1 MKIKIKTLIIFLV
14 LLWFLIMLSIQVSE
28 NINLKSINDN
38 SIKEVNAVLSYLNG
52 IEGEKIL
59 SGQMESTWL
68 SSGPDFEL
76 NYIKKHTGD
85 YPVIKG
91 LDFIF
96 EEENKGVVKR
106 TINWWDNG
114 NGGIPTIMWHWGNPM
129 VGEGYENSKKEIDI
143 NKMLK
148 VGTKEHKKMIS
159 DLDRI
164 AKHLKIIQKSKVPVI
179 WRPLHEAN
187 GNWFWW
193 SKNGAEDYKKI
204 WRFMY
209 KYFTEE
215 KKLNNLIWFLGFSN
229 EADKKWYPGD
239 EYVDLI
245 GVDTYKNDFNLQQKM
260 YNSTKNITSSKRIV
274 SCHECGKIPDPV
286 LLEKENIDWV
296 WFMAWHSNW
305 LIDNNSPE
313 YIREVYNN
321 DYVVTLSEFPNVMTL
336 YDQSD

>member
-1 MKIKIKTLIIFLV
+1 MKIKSIIIISISICFLLTLILFLRT
-14 LLWFLIMLSIQVSE
+14 SK
-28 NINLKSINDN
+28 NIEAKSINDN
-38 SIKEVNAVLSYLNG
+38 SIKEVNAILNYLYS
-52 IEGEKIL
+52 IKGEKIL

-68 SSGPDFEL
+68 SSGADFEL
-76 NYIKKHTGD
+76 NYIKKYTGD

-129 VGEGYENSKKEIDI
+129 LGEGYENSKKKIDI
-143 NKMLK
+143 NKILTK
-148 VGTKEHKKMIS
+148 GSKEHKKMIS

-164 AKHLKIIQKSKVPVI
+164 ADHLKAIQKFNVPVI

-187 GNWFWW
+187 GDWFWW
-193 SKNGAEDYKKI
+193 SKYGAEDYKKL

-229 EADKKWYPGD
+229 EADPKWYPGD
-239 EYVDLI
+239 KYVDLI
-245 GVDTYKNDFNLQQKM
+245 GVNTYKNDFNVQKRL
-260 YNSTKNITSSKRIV
+260 YDSTKNITDSKRIV
-274 SCHECGKIPDPV
+274 SLHECGKIPDPI
-286 LLEKENIDWV
+286 LLQKNKIDWV

-305 LIDNNSPE
+305 LTDNNSPE
-313 YIREVYNN
+313 YIEEVYKNN
-321 DYVVTLSEFPNVMTL
+321 YVVTLSEFPTVMTL
-336 YDQSD
+336 FRDSE